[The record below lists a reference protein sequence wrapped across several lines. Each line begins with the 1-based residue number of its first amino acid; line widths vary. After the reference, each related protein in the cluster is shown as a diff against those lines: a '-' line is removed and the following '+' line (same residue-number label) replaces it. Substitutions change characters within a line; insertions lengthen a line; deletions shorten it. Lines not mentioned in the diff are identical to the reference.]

1 MSSSAASITVPDQR
15 SEANIIPLDL
25 ASLRFLN
32 EKAIR
37 EYALRCSARFRA
49 NKFTRVGEDFIDEVK
64 ADVEATVRELRKQ
77 CATTLHAPLYAQT
90 VEDPPD
96 FVTGAMLRKIEV
108 EFNGIVA
115 RIIQN
120 KVQRQPTVGKT
131 LGRTR

>member
-1 MSSSAASITVPDQR
+1 MNNSAPVLP
-15 SEANIIPLDL
+15 IPERADNVIDL
-25 ASLRFLN
+25 ASMRYLN

-37 EYALRCSARFRA
+37 DYALRCSARFRA

-64 ADVEATVRELRKQ
+64 ADVEASVRAMKKD
-77 CATTLHAPLYAQT
+77 APTSLHEPLYTAS
-90 VEDPPD
+90 VEDPPS
-96 FVTGAMLRKIEV
+96 FATGALMQKVETEV
-108 EFNGIVA
+108 NGLIA